1 MAKRKYNKDSMRME
15 EKRQSNNKVMP
26 NNKRKV

>member
-26 NNKRKV
+26 NNEIKV